1 MTAPIAMA
9 VPAPADSALPQAMPQ
24 ADGDDGGFGATLGA
38 ALAAQAGQLAPIVP
52 EPVAADSLLDLL
64 TDGQWQPD
72 LPAEAD
78 SDAPPAEE
86 PATPA
91 PAEGSHDV
99 PVVPLEKSLANWF
112 ATVGRR
118 GQGERLFAP
127 ISDDP
132 AEVDLES
139 EPVAAGPAD
148 PDPAAAEPGP
158 GPGETAALILLTAP
172 AAAAAAGEPRVSPSN
187 TGDSPAEGADDGPAD
202 HPAAAPRAGAAEAPR
217 IGAQAGHRSA
227 GLPERPEGPRQPV
240 VEIAGFSFPD
250 PTADGGDR
258 GADARPEQQAPEWVA
273 RVRDLKTSGE
283 DGAMAR
289 EAVRRATAAAS
300 RPGDGPPKAAAEL
313 RPAAPPPR
321 DGGRS
326 RRDVAAPGDTTPVL
340 RTEHR
345 SGDGVP
351 RTAPVQVGGNRPL
364 VDTAGSPA
372 VDQAAPVALDP
383 GERMARRV
391 DSLMLDLKDD
401 QGDYGRLKV
410 SVSGTNVR
418 ATIMPNDQ
426 SMADRLNV
434 EIRQLHQSLTERGFP
449 EPKVTVQNPPAAADQ
464 PRWNPFA
471 REGVADSA
479 ATEHR
484 QPGRSGPD
492 DERRERWTGTRE
504 QQQERRE
511 QGRTSDQPRQRK
523 RNPNGRDT

>member
-9 VPAPADSALPQAMPQ
+9 IPAPAESAQPQAMPQ

-52 EPVAADSLLDLL
+52 EPVAAEPLLDLL

-72 LPAEAD
+72 LPAETDAEPVAD
-78 SDAPPAEE
+78 N
-86 PATPA
+86 ATQA
-91 PAEGSHDV
+91 PAEGAHDV

-112 ATVGRR
+112 ATIGRR
-118 GQGERLFAP
+118 GQAERPLVP
-127 ISDDP
+127 TSDDP
-132 AEVDLES
+132 AEVDLDAEAPDAAPADSAAVSTTDTPPADGAVLVLFAATGPVNPTAS
-139 EPVAAGPAD
+139 ETRATAATTTDTLADRSDAGTSDDQAAGPR
-148 PDPAAAEPGP
+148 
-158 GPGETAALILLTAP
+158 LSAP
-172 AAAAAAGEPRVSPSN
+172 
-187 TGDSPAEGADDGPAD
+187 
-202 HPAAAPRAGAAEAPR
+202 EAPR
-217 IGAQAGHRSA
+217 VGAEPRRPAA
-227 GLPERPEGPRQPV
+227 ELPNRHEGPRQPV

-250 PTADGGDR
+250 PAAGGKDR
-258 GADARPEQQAPEWVA
+258 GADAQPEQQAPEWVA
-273 RVRDLKTSGE
+273 RVRDLKTSGD
-283 DGAMAR
+283 DGEMAR
-289 EAVRRATAAAS
+289 DAVRRATATAA
-300 RPGDGPPKAAAEL
+300 RPGEGGPKAAAEV
-313 RPAAPPPR
+313 RPAAPAPR
-321 DGGRS
+321 EAARP
-326 RRDVAAPGDTTPVL
+326 RREVAAVAESPAPRV
-340 RTEHR
+340 EHR

-351 RTAPVQVGGNRPL
+351 RVAPVTAGANRPL
-364 VDTAGSPA
+364 VDTTAGPA
-372 VDQAAPVALDP
+372 VEQAAPVALDP

-449 EPKVTVQNPPAAADQ
+449 EPKVTVQNPPAVADQ

-471 REGVADSA
+471 REEVAGASA
-479 ATEHR
+479 SEHS
-484 QPGRSGPD
+484 QPGRGGPD

-504 QQQERRE
+504 QQQQRRD

-523 RNPNGRDT
+523 QDPNRRDA